1 MQAAA
6 KGVPPL
12 NPQAAQQSA
21 GPGAGADGNG
31 LAAPPSAAAR
41 MAAVDACGGDART
54 QLSTAER
61 QQNLSQVQS
70 MSEAEIRDAH
80 DELRKLF
87 SQSSLD
93 FLATREGKQG
103 TQQPHPDV
111 APAPAM
117 PEPEPEP
124 EPEPAAGGFK
134 PEKGWLHMDRYEP
147 EKLAWTQDV
156 VAPTAEADSSRPIR
170 NKEARFDLDGKV
182 LDPEVDLPTHLGLHH
197 HGDNPHQAGYTLG
210 ELVRLIRSAAQQ
222 QRTLVLAT
230 VAKVLRRAWTGGYDA
245 ITSGGASGLPGE
257 EAPSDNVFGALM
269 GMGVAIFIRGALD
282 DDAPRVVIG
291 ALEAMAALLVYPGDE
306 RFLDAAEGLVHGR
319 DLPPLSPPRK
329 TDAAARAESEADAP
343 SNSADA
349 QAEDIE
355 KCRDD
360 LVAGLIQT
368 QLVVRLRYIL
378 KDMPLL
384 RESKGFAETNFLSN
398 LLAVLTRIARHSLT
412 AATAIADCPL
422 LLDAVFDTFI
432 QPGLSAGNAAAAPSA
447 GPEQESWSPELC
459 AAAIKLFRVLCYAGE
474 NVAIKTARRG
484 RMSAIAAL
492 MVAPDLGPAT
502 DRVRTESYRVLRACL
517 QYGMHGAVYV
527 DLYEHFFRGL
537 CELSKD
543 GASVAD
549 PAMHDPSA
557 HGSSMARPSSIALLG
572 VLEAAAGWV
581 ALRGSDVNLV
591 VKWHHIVH
599 IHDPVIQLV
608 ARAAG
613 ALPAD
618 LAGAGEPSDVAVGQL
633 DLLSAGLALLKSY
646 HDALQKSPEFEV
658 VSSLDLA
665 GRDCDTVLSH
675 PCCADPAQASC
686 LWAIATPAKAAG
698 NVHAK
703 KMTPYR
709 FRFLPSMLQGVA
721 AGAAETRRLGVL
733 NFLVARSDL
742 LHAFATRNKA
752 LLPRCAAEFHRD
764 RVQGY
769 VTRAGRLPG
778 SFDRSDMAPYRRQL
792 DSKLQIELVRWS
804 LLTDIKFVT
813 TPDFERLAARLFML
827 LPPGFEDE
835 ARLLLGVV
843 LHLDVSKTAALGV
856 ELGVGMAQVLAFYVQ
871 RLVGG
876 PLSTTDG
883 LESRLLPQRTI
894 SPRRRLPISNHW
906 LLEPLADL
914 HRIADKHPKQHD
926 PAGAQRAV
934 LLVVGCFANVDARDL
949 SAILTP
955 DGSDRL
961 RSLLFVFGL
970 GRETYANTEVAKMLE
985 ALWLPS
991 ASKAGLN
998 PAGDTSFLRLYQNLI
1013 VEFVDMSYGDDT
1025 LAKYLLLPMRQR
1037 YPVDFRMEAFD
1048 NNKFLTLCKVGLAQA
1063 APIMDEFL
1071 QPCETDGRLI
1081 QMYTIALLGRRVDAE
1096 TNPVLYWTAVHHLA
1110 GFVFK
1115 DCGDATNMAP
1125 DPSAVLDADGKAT
1138 IVGHRRHIVAQLFLA
1153 ASDTLYRHVV
1163 FYKYTKPFA
1172 PVPEALVLAPSRA
1185 ELLRSVATTESPA
1198 VRAGATQRHPSLLD

>member
-1 MQAAA
+1 MWAFIWS
-6 KGVPPL
+6 
-12 NPQAAQQSA
+12 SA
-21 GPGAGADGNG
+21 PILHHHRDG
-31 LAAPPSAAAR
+31 
-41 MAAVDACGGDART
+41 
-54 QLSTAER
+54 
-61 QQNLSQVQS
+61 
-70 MSEAEIRDAH
+70 
-80 DELRKLF
+80 
-87 SQSSLD
+87 
-93 FLATREGKQG
+93 
-103 TQQPHPDV
+103 
-111 APAPAM
+111 
-117 PEPEPEP
+117 
-124 EPEPAAGGFK
+124 
-134 PEKGWLHMDRYEP
+134 
-147 EKLAWTQDV
+147 
-156 VAPTAEADSSRPIR
+156 SRPIR
-170 NKEARFDLDGKV
+170 NKEARFDLDGNV

-197 HGDNPHQAGYTLG
+197 HGANPHQAGYTLG
-210 ELVRLIRSAAQQ
+210 ELVRLIRSAVQQ

-230 VAKVLRRAWTGGYDA
+230 VAKVLRRAWTGGYDDIA
-245 ITSGGASGLPGE
+245 GSGGGGASGLPGE
-257 EAPSDNVFGALM
+257 EAASDNVFGALM
-269 GMGVAIFIRGALD
+269 GMGVAIFVRGALD

-319 DLPPLSPPRK
+319 DLPPLAPPRK
-329 TDAAARAESEADAP
+329 TDAVARAEAEADAP
-343 SNSADA
+343 GNAADA

-398 LLAVLTRIARHSLT
+398 LLAVLTRIARHSLA
-412 AATAIADCPL
+412 AATAVADCPL

-432 QPGLSAGNAAAAPSA
+432 QPGLSAGNAAAANA
-447 GPEQESWSPELC
+447 GPGQEDWSPDLC

-484 RMSAIAAL
+484 RMAAIAAL

-502 DRVRTESYRVLRACL
+502 DRIRTEAYRVLRACL
-517 QYGMHGAVYV
+517 QYGLHGAVYV

-537 CELSKD
+537 CELSRPD
-543 GASVAD
+543 GPAAD
-549 PAMHDPSA
+549 AP
-557 HGSSMARPSSIALLG
+557 RPSSIALLG

-581 ALRGSDVNLV
+581 ALRGSDADLV
-591 VKWHHIVH
+591 VKWHHVVH
-599 IHDPVIQLV
+599 LHDPVMQLV
-608 ARAAG
+608 GRSAG
-613 ALPAD
+613 ALPSN
-618 LAGAGEPSDVAVGQL
+618 LAGAGGSSNVAGGQL
-633 DLLSAGLALLKSY
+633 GRLGMLSAGLALLKTY

-658 VSSLDLA
+658 VESLDLA
-665 GRDCDTVLSH
+665 GRDCDLVLGH
-675 PCCADPAQASC
+675 TCCADPAQASA
-686 LWAIATPAKAAG
+686 LWAIATPARAAG

-721 AGAAETRRLGVL
+721 AGAAETQRRGVL

-742 LHAFATRNKA
+742 LYAFATRNKA

-769 VTRAGRLPG
+769 IVRAGRLPG

-792 DSKLQIELVRWS
+792 DLKLQIELVRWS

-827 LPPGFEDE
+827 LPPGFEEE
-835 ARLLLGVV
+835 AKLLLGVV
-843 LHLDVSKTAALGV
+843 LHLDSSRTAALGL
-856 ELGVGMAQVLAFYVQ
+856 ELGVSMAQVLAFYVQ

-876 PLSTTDG
+876 PLSTTADG
-883 LESRLLPQRTI
+883 LESRLLPQRTV
-894 SPRRRLPISNHW
+894 SPRRRLPVSNHW
-906 LLEPLADL
+906 LLEPLEDL

-926 PAGAQRAV
+926 PAEARRAV
-934 LLVVGCFANVDARDL
+934 QLVVGCFANIDARGL

-970 GRETYANTEVAKMLE
+970 GRETYASTEVSKMLE

-998 PAGDTSFLRLYQNLI
+998 PAGDTSFLRLYQNLV
-1013 VEFVDMSYGDDT
+1013 VEFVEMSYGDGT

-1048 NNKFLTLCKVGLAQA
+1048 SNRFLGLCKVGLADA

-1071 QPCETDGRLI
+1071 QPCETDGRMI
-1081 QMYTIALLGRRVDAE
+1081 QLYTVALLGRRVDAE
-1096 TNPVLYWTAVHHLA
+1096 TSPVLYWTAVHHLA

-1138 IVGHRRHIVAQLFLA
+1138 IVRHRRHIVAQLFLA
-1153 ASDTLYRHVV
+1153 ASDALYRHVV
-1163 FYKYTKPFA
+1163 FYKYAKPFA
-1172 PVPEALVLAPSRA
+1172 PVPDTLALTTTRA
-1185 ELLRSVATTESPA
+1185 ELLRSVATESPA
-1198 VRAGATQRHPSLLD
+1198 VRAGAMQRHPSLLA